1 MKIILYTLLFAQTA
15 AIIYLT
21 NIMIERPFNSSNMRS
36 ANYYGCTIGQFWI
49 KSTKFTCSG
58 SADSFKSEL
67 DRLDAIDDE
76 NNK

>member
-1 MKIILYTLLFAQTA
+1 MRIILYTLLFAQTA

-21 NIMIERPFNSSNMRS
+21 SIMPERPFNSSDMRN
-36 ANYYGCTIGQFWI
+36 ANYFGCQIGRFWI
-49 KSTKFTCSG
+49 KSDKFTCSG
-58 SADSFKSEL
+58 SADNFKSEL